1 MYSKTYFRL
10 LTDTNKGS
18 VSYQTNDSNIMLEI
32 YQYFDCSKFSKLL
45 NGINKNI

>member
-10 LTDTNKGS
+10 FTDTNTRS
-18 VSYQTNDSNIMLEI
+18 VFYHIVDSNIMLEI